1 MIPVRLSVK
10 NFMCYRDDVPTLDLE
25 GINVACLC
33 GDNGHGKTALLD
45 AITWALWGKARART
59 QEELIH
65 QGQQDMAV
73 ELEFKARD
81 TRYRVIRKYSRP
93 TRGRQGHALL
103 TLQVASEDGFRAIDG
118 NSVRETEARIRD
130 ILHMDYDTFIN
141 TAFLRQGDAD
151 RFTKAEPA
159 RRKECLAEVLGLFD
173 YQRYEERARDKVRAI
188 QDDLRD
194 VNSAIS
200 LRQQEL
206 SHRPEYESELASVRA
221 ALDQLAPEVESRRLK
236 VEALRRD
243 IEGLLAK
250 RRELEALAR
259 RLADAQRDIPLLQ
272 RQVQGREARIR
283 EWESLC
289 QREPEIRERF
299 AALEEA
305 DAESERLNKVFVT
318 SSKLEKEKIELQKAI
333 EHQRQQLENDAV
345 LQRAKLAELEPVAA
359 RLSQVEEALRAL
371 AKEEAKLGE
380 LEAAAGQ
387 KRKEAEELAAS
398 IASIEQENATL
409 KKRMEDTKK
418 KFDMLEQGE
427 TACPLCQQ
435 PLGPEA
441 QEHLRREYQSQGLDD
456 KRRYQENLA
465 ALKALSAQQKALNTQ
480 LPQLEDGLRQGQTQI
495 ARKKANLERDQKESL
510 QAQDRLPA
518 VRASLEQL
526 ASRLGAGDFAND
538 ERRMLAQL
546 DAELAALGYDADR
559 HQQARAQ
566 VKALEH
572 YRDLHR
578 RLLEAMEG
586 LPGEREAFEAERTM
600 LARRRQETQE
610 DMALKAALE
619 AEVEVLPDRESQ
631 LRAEDARRKALEK
644 EMADAQVR
652 KGVLE
657 QQLAR
662 CGAIEAELSERQR
675 ERDRLLDEKAIFDE
689 LALAFGKNGV
699 QALIIESVIPQLQED
714 ANALLAK
721 LTDNRMH
728 LKLQLQE
735 GTEKLEIKI
744 SDEMGTRSYE
754 TFSGGETFRI
764 NFALRIALSK
774 LLARRSG
781 APLPILFIDEG
792 FGSQDITGQDRLTE
806 AIQSIQDDFKK
817 IIVITHIPE
826 IKEAFLTRIEVSKD
840 GNGSTFVVVQ

>member
-45 AITWALWGKARART
+45 AITWALWGEARAKT

-73 ELEFKARD
+73 ELEFSARD

-93 TRGRQGHALL
+93 TRGRQGHPLL
-103 TLQVASEDGFRAIDG
+103 TLQVASDDGFRAIDG
-118 NSVRETEARIRD
+118 NSIRETEAKIRD
-130 ILHMDYDTFIN
+130 ILHMDYNTFIN

-151 RFTKAEPA
+151 RFTTAKPAE
-159 RRKECLAEVLGLFD
+159 RKKCLAEVLDLSYYEGL
-173 YQRYEERARDKVRAI
+173 EEKSKARSRAI

-194 VNSAIS
+194 VDSAIS

-206 SHRPEYESELASVRA
+206 ARRPEYESELASVRA

-236 VEALRRD
+236 VEELRRD
-243 IEGLLAK
+243 IEGLQAK

-289 QREPEIRERF
+289 QREPEIRGQF

-305 DAESERLNKVFVT
+305 DAESERLNKVSMA
-318 SSKLEKEKIELQKAI
+318 SSKLEKDKIELQKAI
-333 EHQRQQLENDAV
+333 EHHRQQLEKDAV
-345 LQRAKLAELEPVAA
+345 LQRAKVAELEPVAA
-359 RLSQVEEALRAL
+359 KVAHVEEALRAL
-371 AKEEAKLGE
+371 VREEASLGE
-380 LEAAAGQ
+380 LNEILSQ
-387 KRKEAEELAAS
+387 KRKEAEQLAAS
-398 IASIEQENATL
+398 ISSLEQENATL

-418 KFDMLEQGE
+418 KFDMLEQGD
-427 TACPLCQQ
+427 TRCPLCQQ
-435 PLGPEA
+435 TLGPEA
-441 QEHLRREYQSQGLDD
+441 QEHLRWEYQAQGHDD
-456 KRRYQENLA
+456 KRRYHENA
-465 ALKALSAQQKALNTQ
+465 SALKALVQEQKELNVQ
-480 LPQLEDGLRQGQTQI
+480 VPQLEERLKQGQTQI
-495 ARKKANLERDQKESL
+495 ERKKANLERDLKESV
-510 QAQDRLPA
+510 QARDRLPE
-518 VRASLEQL
+518 VRASLEQV
-526 ASRLGAGDFAND
+526 ASRLSAEDFAHD

-546 DAELAALGYDADR
+546 DAELATLGYDAER
-559 HQQARAQ
+559 HQQAQAQ
-566 VKALEH
+566 VKALAH
-572 YRDLHR
+572 YKDLHR
-578 RLLEAMEG
+578 RLLEAVEG
-586 LPGEREAFEAERTM
+586 LPNEREALEAEKTM

-610 DMALKAALE
+610 DSALKATLE
-619 AEVEVLPDRESQ
+619 ADVKVLPTRESQ
-631 LRAEDARRKALEK
+631 LRAEDAGCKALEK

-657 QQLAR
+657 QHLAR
-662 CGAIEAELSERQR
+662 CEALEAELRQR
-675 ERDRLLDEKAIFDE
+675 EQERTRLLDDKAIYDE

-699 QALIIESVIPQLQED
+699 QALIIESVMPQLQED

-735 GTEKLEIKI
+735 DTEKLEIKI

-792 FGSQDITGQDRLTE
+792 FGSQDIAGQDRLTE
-806 AIQSIQDDFKK
+806 AIKSIQDDFKK
-817 IIVITHIPE
+817 IIVITHIAQ
-826 IKEAFLTRIEVSKD
+826 IKEAFPTRIEVSKD
-840 GNGSTFVVVQ
+840 GNGSTFVVV